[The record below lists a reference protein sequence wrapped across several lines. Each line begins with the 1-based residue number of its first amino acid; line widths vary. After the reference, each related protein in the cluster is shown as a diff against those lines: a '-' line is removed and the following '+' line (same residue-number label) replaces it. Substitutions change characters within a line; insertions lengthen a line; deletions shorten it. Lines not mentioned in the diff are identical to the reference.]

1 MEVSH
6 AAGGGRE
13 GQAMFSALDWAIVSA
28 FLAGN
33 LVLGAVL
40 GRKVVSAKEFNIGS
54 GKTPWWAIGL
64 SVMATYISALSFLG
78 APAWAYNDGLAALA
92 IHLNYPIVIFLV
104 VAYFLPFFYSSGV
117 ASIYE
122 YQERRFGQAS
132 RAVMSAIFLV
142 TQALSTAAILY
153 ATALVLEFVTG
164 MPILY
169 AIIAITI
176 LALIY
181 TTMGGMLAVIW
192 TDVFQAVVLLGGA
205 LVILVALITLMPTP
219 VAEVL
224 ANLKSLDRLNA
235 IRTDVDPTQT
245 TTIWAGLFAMTLF
258 HVTVYGGNQMMVQRT
273 LGAKSIGDAKKS
285 YLMMGYI
292 AFPLYFLF
300 FFIGVL
306 AYGYYQGKP
315 FDNPNQIMLQFA
327 ADARIPGL
335 LGILAAAVLAASMST
350 LSSAFNSLS
359 TATIVDFYQRY
370 LRRNETDRHYLL
382 AARVSTIA
390 WALII
395 IGPALM
401 YAQAGGSILEI
412 LSKIGSYFVGAKLGM
427 YALGF
432 FSKHTTE
439 RGLLVGVAVGFGV
452 VWWTATQT
460 KIAWPWYCLIGGV
473 GTIAVG
479 WAASVA
485 LGGLQKD
492 WHALTIPAQRRL
504 AADEAPTTWSA
515 IPGVIDGPTW
525 WLLAYLAATLIGLK
539 LFEMAF

>member
-1 MEVSH
+1 
-6 AAGGGRE
+6 
-13 GQAMFSALDWAIVSA
+13 MFTALDWGIVIA

-33 LVLGAVL
+33 LALGAVL

-78 APAWAYNDGLAALA
+78 APAWAYKDGLAALA

-132 RAVMSAIFLV
+132 RATMSAIFLV

-153 ATALVLEFVTG
+153 ATSLVLQFVTG
-164 MPILY
+164 MPILT
-169 AIIAITI
+169 AIVAITA

-192 TDVFQAVVLLGGA
+192 TDVFQALVLLGGA
-205 LVILVALITLMPTP
+205 LVILVALFVLMPTP
-219 VAEVL
+219 VADVL
-224 ANLKSLDRLNA
+224 TQLKSLDRLNA
-235 IRTDVDPTQT
+235 IRTDLDPTQA
-245 TTIWAGLFAMTLF
+245 TTIWSGIFAMTLF

-285 YLMMGYI
+285 YLMMGYL

-315 FDNPNQIMLQFA
+315 FSNPNEIMLQFA

-370 LRRNETDRHYLL
+370 MRRNETDRHYLL
-382 AARVSTIA
+382 AARISTIV

-439 RGLLVGVAVGFGV
+439 RGLLIGVAVGFAA

-473 GTIAVG
+473 ATIAVG
-479 WAASVA
+479 WAASVMF
-485 LGGLQKD
+485 GGFQKD
-492 WHALTIPAQRRL
+492 WHPLTIPAQRRL
-504 AADEAPTTWSA
+504 AADAKPETWSA
-515 IPGVIDGPTW
+515 IPGVIDRPTW

-539 LFEMAF
+539 VFEATF